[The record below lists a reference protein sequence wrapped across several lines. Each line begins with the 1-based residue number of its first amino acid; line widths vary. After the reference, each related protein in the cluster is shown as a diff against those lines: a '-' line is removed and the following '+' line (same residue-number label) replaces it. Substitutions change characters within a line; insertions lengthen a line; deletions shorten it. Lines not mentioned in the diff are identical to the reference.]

1 MNLFGCKFCQDDPI
15 IVTAQRVTTPG
26 ECHRKNFDNLLWAI
40 ITVFQ
45 VSEMPFS
52 DIFEGTTAFT
62 VSERRYAAT

>member
-15 IVTAQRVTTPG
+15 IVTAQQRLATPG

-45 VSEMPFS
+45 VSDNDMSLSYVFLL
-52 DIFEGTTAFT
+52 TA
-62 VSERRYAAT
+62 